1 MPQQLP
7 KDRPTP
13 ADKKREADLVK
24 ALEKEDFYGK
34 KKVEKKPE
42 TKKPVIKVVK
52 SFEMKVDRP
61 TAADKKR
68 EGDLVKALE
77 AEDFYGKKKPTG
89 KIIPKAEA
97 DKIKKELMEKEN
109 QERVDK
115 LAKDF
120 VSKKRMESPLMRA
133 AKSAKKQ

>member
-24 ALEKEDFYGK
+24 ALE
-34 KKVEKKPE
+34 
-42 TKKPVIKVVK
+42 
-52 SFEMKVDRP
+52 
-61 TAADKKR
+61 
-68 EGDLVKALE
+68 
-77 AEDFYGKKKPTG
+77 AEDFYGKKKPVG
-89 KIIPKAEA
+89 KVVIPKVQAE
-97 DKIKKELMEKEN
+97 KIKKDVAEKAK

-115 LAKDF
+115 IADEFLR
-120 VSKKRMESPLMRA
+120 KKRMESPLMRA

>member
-24 ALEKEDFYGK
+24 ALE
-34 KKVEKKPE
+34 
-42 TKKPVIKVVK
+42 
-52 SFEMKVDRP
+52 
-61 TAADKKR
+61 
-68 EGDLVKALE
+68 
-77 AEDFYGKKKPTG
+77 AEDFYGKKKPVG
-89 KIIPKAEA
+89 RVVIPKVQAE
-97 DKIKKELMEKEN
+97 KIKKDVAEKAK

-115 LAKDF
+115 MADEFLR
-120 VSKKRMESPLMRA
+120 KKRMESPLMRA

>member
-7 KDRPTP
+7 KDRPTA

-34 KKVEKKPE
+34 KKAAAKSPAPKPI
-42 TKKPVIKVVK
+42 VKVTSVK
-52 SFEMKVDRP
+52 MKIDRP

-68 EGDLVKALE
+68 EDDLVKALQKE
-77 AEDFYGKKKPTG
+77 KFYNK
-89 KIIPKAEA
+89 
-97 DKIKKELMEKEN
+97 
-109 QERVDK
+109 
-115 LAKDF
+115 
-120 VSKKRMESPLMRA
+120 MESPLMRA

>member
-34 KKVEKKPE
+34 KKPE
-42 TKKPVIKVVK
+42 SKKPVIKVTK

-68 EGDLVKALE
+68 EDDLVKALE
-77 AEDFYGKKKPTG
+77 KEKFYK
-89 KIIPKAEA
+89 
-97 DKIKKELMEKEN
+97 
-109 QERVDK
+109 Q
-115 LAKDF
+115 
-120 VSKKRMESPLMRA
+120 SPLMRA

>member
-7 KDRPTP
+7 KDRPTA

-34 KKVEKKPE
+34 KK
-42 TKKPVIKVVK
+42 PV
-52 SFEMKVDRP
+52 
-61 TAADKKR
+61 
-68 EGDLVKALE
+68 
-77 AEDFYGKKKPTG
+77 G
-89 KIIPKAEA
+89 KIVIPKAEA
-97 DKIKKELMEKEN
+97 DKVKKELMEKAN

-115 LAKDF
+115 LAKDYI
-120 VSKKRMESPLMRA
+120 SKKRMESPLMRA